1 MPTDCT
7 PLKIKGQRFSNVQ
20 AERWNENGNGSV
32 KLPSDEGLHESE
44 RRLSALVTASSDAVY
59 RMSADWSVMY
69 QLKRNMQDRR
79 FLAETEDA
87 NSNWLKDYIHPE
99 DQPRVLAAIQE
110 AIRTKGIFELE
121 HRVKQDDGTLGWT
134 HSRAVPL
141 LDGAGQIK
149 EWFGMASDVTAKKR
163 ATEALIQSEKLAAM
177 GRLAASIA
185 HEVNNPLE
193 SVTNLLYLARTSD
206 DLQAIRDYL
215 EHADRELGR
224 AAAVTNQTLRFHKQS
239 TRPTEITGKEL
250 LRSVL
255 TIQHGRLLNSKVQ
268 VEERMRARTPVFCFE
283 GEIRQVLNNL
293 IGNAIDAMH
302 PMGGRVLLRTRD
314 GRNWQAGQPGLVLTV
329 ADTGPGMSPQTSQQA
344 FEAFYTTKGLG
355 GTGLGLWVTKEI
367 VDRHDGQIRLR
378 SSQQRGH
385 TGTVFAV
392 FLPYEAATR

>member
-87 NSNWLKDYIHPE
+87 NSNWLKDYIRPE

-314 GRNWQAGQPGLVLTV
+314 GRNWQTGKPGLVLTV
-329 ADTGPGMSPQTSQQA
+329 ADTGPGMSPQTSQQP

>member
-255 TIQHGRLLNSKVQ
+255 TIQQGRL
-268 VEERMRARTPVFCFE
+268 
-283 GEIRQVLNNL
+283 
-293 IGNAIDAMH
+293 
-302 PMGGRVLLRTRD
+302 
-314 GRNWQAGQPGLVLTV
+314 
-329 ADTGPGMSPQTSQQA
+329 
-344 FEAFYTTKGLG
+344 
-355 GTGLGLWVTKEI
+355 
-367 VDRHDGQIRLR
+367 
-378 SSQQRGH
+378 
-385 TGTVFAV
+385 
-392 FLPYEAATR
+392 

>member
-314 GRNWQAGQPGLVLTV
+314 GRNWQTGKPGLVLTV

>member
-206 DLQAIRDYL
+206 DLRAIRDYL
-215 EHADRELGR
+215 DHADRELGR

-314 GRNWQAGQPGLVLTV
+314 GRNWQTGKPGLVLTV